1 MEELT
6 NSEILTKYNLWKN
19 LPYDIQTKILLN
31 FDKMSIIILY
41 ENNIK
46 FSDKL
51 FDLYLKQDY
60 IINNSEYHYFTL
72 NKMIE
77 WIKKDRYDIFE
88 LFYIKFNENKYK
100 NILFSLSLLYGNES
114 FINKLINNKI
124 VELFVDYKYSMVKT
138 YKYYGLEMICFKLR
152 NMIYFDNRSILLKI
166 IDNLFYNNHLLTNI
180 FINYVSYK
188 PLNFKYFNLIDKS
201 YKELIKI
208 ESHIYSYKYIGKNDD
223 YD

>member
-6 NSEILTKYNLWKN
+6 NNEILSKYNLWKN

-51 FDLYLKQDY
+51 LDLYLKQDY

-77 WIKKDRYDIFE
+77 WIKKDRFDIFE

-114 FINKLINNKI
+114 FINKIINNKI

-188 PLNFKYFNLIDKS
+188 PLNFKYFNIIEKS

-208 ESHIYSYKYIGKNDD
+208 ESHIYSYKYISKNDD
-223 YD
+223 SD